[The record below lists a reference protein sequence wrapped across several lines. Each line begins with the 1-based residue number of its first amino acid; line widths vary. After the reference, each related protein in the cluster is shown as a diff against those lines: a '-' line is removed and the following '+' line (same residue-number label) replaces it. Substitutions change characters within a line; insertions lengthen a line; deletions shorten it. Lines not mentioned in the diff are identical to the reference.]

1 MVRVHGSSGDS
12 RFHRESR
19 DEDVKIKTEPEIG
32 ASAEYGSPQTR
43 EEKGSQDQRSLGRG
57 YGDKKVKEEDH
68 QADLE
73 ENLNPLLRSLRAP
86 PWIVLQSSIFQMETS
101 Q

>member
-1 MVRVHGSSGDS
+1 MLRVPGSSGDS

-19 DEDVKIKTEPEIG
+19 DEDVKIKTEPGIG

-43 EEKGSQDQRSLGRG
+43 EEKGCQDHPSFGRG
-57 YGDKKVKEEDH
+57 FDDKKVKEEDH

-73 ENLNPLLRSLRAP
+73 EKPQTPPRSLRGP
-86 PWIVLQSSIFQMETS
+86 PRIVLQSTICQMEIL